1 MLNVKMNQTLKALRR
16 MAFLFSAFIASSIPA
31 PAADNWKGQTTVR
44 PLELGL
50 MGGAAIYGNQVNWG
64 VLPSVAYLL
73 RDRAF
78 VQDIDDRVWSE
89 LQLGPTFFNTPNSNE
104 TGLQY
109 SAHLRW
115 DFSYNEVWTFYGLG
129 GLSGFFLPARLGGSF
144 TIHPRFG
151 TGVQYQTKTALILRG
166 EVSAEFIGMG
176 ASFNF

>member
-1 MLNVKMNQTLKALRR
+1 MLKTSLSMV
-16 MAFLFSAFIASSIPA
+16 FLFLASLTPGNHA
-31 PAADNWKGQTTVR
+31 TAAENWKGQTTVR
-44 PLELGL
+44 PVELGL
-50 MGGAAIYGNQVNWG
+50 MGGASIYGNQVNWG

-78 VQDIDDRVWSE
+78 VQDIDDRIWGE
-89 LQLGPTFFNTPNSNE
+89 LQLGPTFFGTSNSNE

-115 DFSYNEVWTFYGLG
+115 DFSYNEVWTFYALG
-129 GLSGFFLPARLGGSF
+129 GLSGFSLPDRLGGSF

-151 TGVQYQTKTALILRG
+151 AGVQYQTKTALILRG

>member
-1 MLNVKMNQTLKALRR
+1 MLRIL
-16 MAFLFSAFIASSIPA
+16 SAILVLTSWVIPYQVE
-31 PAADNWKGQTTVR
+31 AAENWKGQTSVR
-44 PLELGL
+44 PIELGL
-50 MGGAAIYGNQVNWG
+50 MGGAAIYGNDVSWG

-73 RDRAF
+73 KDRAF
-78 VQDIDDRVWSE
+78 VSDLDDRVWGE
-89 LQLGPTFFNTPNSNE
+89 IQLGPTFFYTRNSNQ

-115 DFSYNEVWTFYGLG
+115 DFSYNEIWTFYALG
-129 GLSGFFLPARLGGSF
+129 GLSGYSLPASRGGSL

-166 EVSAEFIGMG
+166 EISAEFIGMG